1 MVVGIS
7 KATEINIQ
15 SKSQSRHQI
24 NKEQWLSSTAMG
36 WAEGIT
42 LRSMPTFVF
51 PGVHTG
57 LMSGLSRETE
67 LALCSEGTTSK
78 LAINKRGP
86 IPWSSSIRPWEEGL
100 GTMLFVA
107 TWDTVR
113 LIKKTDLLGQSQIRN
128 LTEDFSRDTANW
140 WTSQDPNSELHS

>member
-15 SKSQSRHQI
+15 SKSQSRPQI

-42 LRSMPTFVF
+42 LRSKPTFVF

-57 LMSGLSRETE
+57 LMSGLSRETGE

-86 IPWSSSIRPWEEGL
+86 IPWSSSIRP
-100 GTMLFVA
+100 
-107 TWDTVR
+107 
-113 LIKKTDLLGQSQIRN
+113 
-128 LTEDFSRDTANW
+128 
-140 WTSQDPNSELHS
+140 